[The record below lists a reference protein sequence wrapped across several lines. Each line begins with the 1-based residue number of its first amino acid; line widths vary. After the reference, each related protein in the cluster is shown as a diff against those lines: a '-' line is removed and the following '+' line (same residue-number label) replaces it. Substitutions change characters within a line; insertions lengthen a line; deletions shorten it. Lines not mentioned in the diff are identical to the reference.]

1 MVKPKGKTEKKPKGK
16 KYKHLS
22 EGIFHIQAT
31 FNNTIV
37 TLADNDGNTLNWAS
51 AGGIGFKGSKKST
64 PYAAGKAAEK
74 VAKFAVDVLGMVK
87 ANILVKGPGSG
98 RDTAVRSIATAGIRI
113 GYIEDITPVPH
124 NGCKPRKRRR
134 V

>member
-1 MVKPKGKTEKKPKGK
+1 MAKDNKKGKVSKKK
-16 KYKHLS
+16 KKVGTIL
-22 EGIFHIQAT
+22 EGVFHIQST

-37 TLADNDGNTLNWAS
+37 TLSDMKGNTLAWSS
-51 AGGIGFKGSKKST
+51 AGGVGFKGSKKST

-74 VAKFAVDVLGMVK
+74 VAQYAVDTLNMKK
-87 ANILVKGPGSG
+87 ANIFVNGPGSG
-98 RDTAVRSIATAGIRI
+98 RDTAIRSIAAKGVSI

>member
-1 MVKPKGKTEKKPKGK
+1 MATEKKVKTQK
-16 KYKHLS
+16 KEKKRSLL
-22 EGIFHIQAT
+22 EGVFHIQAS

-37 TLADNDGNTLNWAS
+37 TLTDNDGNTLAWAS
-51 AGGIGFKGSKKST
+51 CGGVGFKGSKKST

-74 VAKFAVDVLGMVK
+74 VAIYAVNNFGLK
-87 ANILVKGPGSG
+87 RANVYIKGPGSG
-98 RDTAVRSIATAGIRI
+98 RDTALRSIAAAGISI

>member
-1 MVKPKGKTEKKPKGK
+1 MAKDKKKSKVAK
-16 KYKHLS
+16 KKKKIGTIL
-22 EGIFHIQAT
+22 EGVFHIQST

-37 TLADNDGNTLNWAS
+37 TLSDIEGNTLAWSS
-51 AGGIGFKGSKKST
+51 AGGVGFKGSKKST

-74 VAKFAVDVLGMVK
+74 VAQYAVDTLNMKK
-87 ANILVKGPGSG
+87 ANIYVNGPGSG
-98 RDTAVRSIATAGIRI
+98 RDTAIRSIAAKGVSI
-113 GYIEDITPVPH
+113 GFIEDITPVPH

>member
-1 MVKPKGKTEKKPKGK
+1 MAKPKSKTEKKSKVK

-37 TLADNDGNTLNWAS
+37 TLADNEGNTLNWSS
-51 AGGIGFKGSKKST
+51 AGGVGFKGSKKST

-98 RDTAVRSIATAGIRI
+98 RDTAVRSIAAAGIRI

>member
-1 MVKPKGKTEKKPKGK
+1 MAKVKKKTERKVKKHQK
-16 KYKHLS
+16 LN

-31 FNNTIV
+31 FNNTII
-37 TLADNDGNTLNWAS
+37 TLTDGDGDTLNWCS
-51 AGGIGFKGSKKST
+51 AGGVGFRGSKKST

-74 VAKFAVDVLGMVK
+74 VAKFAVDTLGMNK
-87 ANILVKGPGSG
+87 ANIFVKGPGSG
-98 RDTAVRSIATAGIRI
+98 RDTAIRSIASAGINI

>member
-1 MVKPKGKTEKKPKGK
+1 M
-16 KYKHLS
+16 S

>member
-1 MVKPKGKTEKKPKGK
+1 MAKDKKKSKVVRK
-16 KYKHLS
+16 KKKVGTIL
-22 EGIFHIQAT
+22 EGVFHIQST

-37 TLADNDGNTLNWAS
+37 TLSDLHGNTLNWCS
-51 AGGIGFKGSKKST
+51 SGGVGFKGSKKST

-74 VAKFAVDVLGMVK
+74 VAQYAVDTLNMKK
-87 ANILVKGPGSG
+87 ANIFVNGPGSG
-98 RDTAVRSIATAGIRI
+98 RDTAIRSIAAKGISI
-113 GYIEDITPVPH
+113 GFIEDITPVPH

>member
-1 MVKPKGKTEKKPKGK
+1 MAKVKKRTKVSRKRKKVGVVP
-16 KYKHLS
+16 
-22 EGIFHIQAT
+22 EGVFHIQST

-37 TLADNDGNTLNWAS
+37 TLTDNKGNTLAWAS
-51 AGGIGFKGSKKST
+51 AGVIGFKGSKKST
-64 PYAAGKAAEK
+64 PYAAGKAAEQ
-74 VAKFAVDVLGMVK
+74 VAQYAIDTLNMKK
-87 ANILVKGPGSG
+87 ANILVKGPGAG
-98 RDTAVRSIATAGIRI
+98 RDTAIRSIAAKGLII

>member
-1 MVKPKGKTEKKPKGK
+1 MAKDKKKGKVSKKK
-16 KYKHLS
+16 KKIGTIL
-22 EGIFHIQAT
+22 EGVFHIQST

-37 TLADNDGNTLNWAS
+37 TLSDLEGNTLAWSS
-51 AGGIGFKGSKKST
+51 AGGVGFKGSKKST

-74 VAKFAVDVLGMVK
+74 VAQYAVDTLNMRK
-87 ANILVKGPGSG
+87 ANIFVNGPGAG
-98 RDTAVRSIATAGIRI
+98 RDTAIRSIVAKGVSI
-113 GYIEDITPVPH
+113 GFIEDITPVPH